1 MKVHQILALVDVKYD
16 SVFPTDSTLTR
27 DKNLMSHFHEVAMQ
41 MQKHNGLNYVPREKS
56 IDGRVFEHA
65 ADCKVLVD
73 LLARMPGLKSSG
85 HVQGYRPPQPDDV
98 CFFIQVVDDM
108 PQGGDKA
115 AESESTELNSKYEQ
129 KIMQE
134 LGITKEKN
142 ICLKIN
148 RLFIDLA
155 MQANGKADLYFHAYF
170 WEVYLKQLDVKQAA
184 NALKGD

>member
-1 MKVHQILALVDVKYD
+1 V
-16 SVFPTDSTLTR
+16 
-27 DKNLMSHFHEVAMQ
+27 
-41 MQKHNGLNYVPREKS
+41 
-56 IDGRVFEHA
+56 
-65 ADCKVLVD
+65 
-73 LLARMPGLKSSG
+73 
-85 HVQGYRPPQPDDV
+85 
-98 CFFIQVVDDM
+98 

-115 AESESTELNSKYEQ
+115 VEVEHTELNSKYEQ

-134 LGITKEKN
+134 LGITREKN

-170 WEVYLKQLDVKQAA
+170 WEQYLKQLDVKQAA